1 MALGSWQG
9 LYNHV
14 IDDLMDQQREQELLL
29 LMAIARFADPL
40 GFAFPGRAR
49 LEARRRVSKKKHLER
64 ENWLIENGLLAVEN
78 VHNLYR
84 RQEEPHYQISPYVL
98 YVRDEFL
105 AYCEAV
111 FTSQRPRDFVLEKNL
126 LVTLSR
132 EKESQPDKPE
142 PEAVPEN
149 QNQEPATRTRNN
161 NQTPASKQNAKG
173 STTGKARNKGEQ
185 NQPPAG
191 PQTTAV
197 QNSKEQPPGGVAGD
211 DEFSA
216 LLSPTVD
223 DSRIVSEIQ
232 HVATTTEYQAR
243 DLVRVY
249 PREAIVHWLRICAIR
264 RSKGELQNPGGWF
277 FRMLKAQTPLPIEHW
292 PLWAQQ
298 QKAAQSGNDDLSELE
313 I

>member
-40 GFAFPGRAR
+40 GFAFPGRGR
-49 LEARRRVSKKKHLER
+49 LEERRRVGPEKHLQR
-64 ENWLIENGLLAVEN
+64 ENWLIDNGLLTVEN
-78 VHNLYR
+78 VYNPR
-84 RQEEPHYQISPYVL
+84 RRRVEPHYQISPYVL
-98 YVRDEFL
+98 YIRDEFVP
-105 AYCEAV
+105 YCEAV
-111 FTSQRPRDFVLEKNL
+111 FTSQRERDFDHEEGVLLPL
-126 LVTLSR
+126 LR
-132 EKESQPDKPE
+132 EKEGQPESLPESEPE
-142 PEAVPEN
+142 PEPDVVSRRK
-149 QNQEPATRTRNN
+149 TRES
-161 NQTPASKQNAKG
+161 NQTRASKENAKA
-173 STTGKARNKGEQ
+173 STTGNARHKGKQ
-185 NQPPAG
+185 NQPAAANQPAA
-191 PQTTAV
+191 T
-197 QNSKEQPPGGVAGD
+197 QNRKPQPPGGASDG

-232 HVATTTEYQAR
+232 HIATTTPHQAAL
-243 DLVRVY
+243 LVRVY

-264 RSKGELQNPGGWF
+264 RSKGELKNPGGWF
-277 FRMLKAQTPLPIEHW
+277 FKTLQSHTPLPIEHW

-298 QKAAQSGNDDLSELE
+298 QKAAQSGDDDLSGLE